1 LQTTKSTYELIGEL
15 SVEFNNLEFFSAY
28 LFSSFGIS
36 SKSGFQVLHEDGIK
50 KSIDKIISY
59 SKEKIKDKNKQIQTI
74 EFCNSIHEV
83 REKRNDIMHSIINE
97 SNGIQ
102 EIISLSES
110 YKMQKF
116 IGHEIIHK
124 DIEETIGMI
133 QELNIKIIY
142 IIMNIRKLIK
152 EGN

>member
-1 LQTTKSTYELIGEL
+1 MHTNKRTFELIGEL

-28 LFSSFGIS
+28 LFNSFGIS
-36 SKSGFQVLHEDGIK
+36 SKSGFQILQEKNIK
-50 KSIDKIISY
+50 KLIDKIIAY
-59 SKEKIKDKNKQIQTI
+59 TKEKIKDEDSQFQTI

-83 REKRNDIMHSIINE
+83 REKRNDIMHSIINDV
-97 SNGIQ
+97 NGIQ

-116 IGHEIIHK
+116 IGHEIIHS
-124 DIEETIGMI
+124 DIEETIKTI
-133 QELNIKIIY
+133 EELNIKVIY